1 MKQTIPRR
9 ERLRAAFFPSSVDL
23 KRRVVR
29 GAGFMFFGVG
39 LRIVL
44 TMASTAVL
52 ARLLMPEDYG
62 LVALASIVTELAA
75 ILNTISLSAILI
87 QRKRLARIQCDTVF
101 WFMAGLGIVATLV
114 IALGAPVFA
123 AILGDD
129 RIVPLLRV
137 MSVLFFLEQ
146 LMVIQHVTMMRLMMF
161 DLDFRVQ
168 LSALIVRIAV
178 SIMGGTLGWGPWALV
193 AGSIAGVCFTAAY
206 MWVEIPYLPRWRF
219 RWAFLR
225 ENIKTSSSMLG
236 NGVIQYT
243 LGNIDY
249 LIVGRRYG
257 AAELGYYQAAF
268 SLAAELRNRLA
279 GPLQKVLF
287 PAYSLVRSEPER
299 FRRGVGTSLLLLSAA
314 VAPLGFGLSATA
326 EEVIQLLYGQKW
338 LAAIPL
344 LQALGI
350 AGALRAIFSMC
361 ASLFYAINRADAL
374 FKLTLI
380 GAPIRIGIIVAGS
393 HWGVFG
399 IACAVTLTQFMG
411 IATGVIA
418 FRLCQLPVRD
428 FFNSLWPPLLASVAM
443 IVAVALARPL
453 LGELSLALRLG
464 ALVGTGAVVYV
475 IALALLAPRIVTE
488 ARSIL
493 GGLASML
500 RRRG

>member
-1 MKQTIPRR
+1 MRQVIPRR

-29 GAGFMFFGVG
+29 SAGFLFFGVG

-87 QRKRLARIQCDTVF
+87 QRKRVARIQYDTVF
-101 WFMAGLGIVATLV
+101 WFMTGLGLSASLV
-114 IALGAPVFA
+114 IAFGAPIFA
-123 AILGDD
+123 ALLGDD
-129 RIVPLLRV
+129 RIVPLLKV
-137 MSVLFFLEQ
+137 MSLLFFIEQ

-161 DLDFRVQ
+161 NLDFRVQ
-168 LSALIVRIAV
+168 VSALLVRIGV
-178 SIMGGTLGWGPWALV
+178 SILGGSMGWGPWALV
-193 AGSIAGVCFTAAY
+193 AGSIAGVCFSVVY
-206 MWVEIPYLPRWRF
+206 MWIEFPYVPRCRF
-219 RWAFLR
+219 QWSFLR
-225 ENIKTSSSMLG
+225 ENMRTSGSMLG

-257 AAELGYYQAAF
+257 AKELGYYQAAF

-299 FRRGVGTSLLLLSAA
+299 FRRGVGTSLFLLCAA

-326 EEVIQLLYGQKW
+326 EEVVLLLYGQKW
-338 LAAIPL
+338 AAAIPL

-374 FKLTLI
+374 FKLTLF
-380 GAPIRIGIIVAGS
+380 GAPIRIGAILAGS
-393 HWGVFG
+393 YWGTLG
-399 IACAVTLTQFMG
+399 IAWAVLLTQFMG
-411 IATGVIA
+411 LTTGVIA
-418 FRLCQLPVRD
+418 FRLCQLPVRE
-428 FFNSLWPPLLASVAM
+428 FFKSLWPPVAAAM
-443 IVAVALARPL
+443 VMFVAITFIRPL
-453 LGELSLALRLG
+453 VIEIALGWRLA
-464 ALVGTGAVVYV
+464 ALVATGAMFYLVVV
-475 IALALLAPRIVTE
+475 AILAPRIVAE
-488 ARSIL
+488 SRFIL
-493 GGLASML
+493 AGLSLMV
-500 RRRG
+500 RRGE